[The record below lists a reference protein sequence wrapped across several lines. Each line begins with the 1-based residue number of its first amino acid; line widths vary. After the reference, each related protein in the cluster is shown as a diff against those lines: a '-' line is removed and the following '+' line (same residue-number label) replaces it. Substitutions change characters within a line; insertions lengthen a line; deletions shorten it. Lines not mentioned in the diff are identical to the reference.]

1 MCRKALLYAAHAK
14 QRMRVAISRFAELA
28 LCEYK
33 VYLRFVAAA
42 EPRPSFWQRQR
53 MIAGSA
59 QHAASKRLEP
69 EMPALSRDEVLQ
81 KLLDAEST
89 LEFPSESVFVR
100 FGYDKHTFSGRI
112 DKLRKE
118 RTTALVIDEKYV
130 STAHGAVQPHH
141 ALQLNAYCRA
151 LADGALSC
159 GRMELGAR
167 LLAGKQILHQ
177 IVERHR
183 ETREILFASE
193 PQPYAAIDASLQ
205 RFCAILEGEA
215 EPVKSTGSRCA
226 WCEFGVACARN
237 SL

>member
-1 MCRKALLYAAHAK
+1 
-14 QRMRVAISRFAELA
+14 MRVAISRFAELA

-53 MIAGSA
+53 MIAGST

-69 EMPALSRDEVLQ
+69 EAPALSRDEVLQ

-89 LEFPSESVFVR
+89 LEFPSESVFVTFR
-100 FGYDKHTFSGRI
+100 YAGHTLSGRI

-118 RTTALVIDEKYV
+118 RATALVIDEKYV
-130 STAHGAVQPHH
+130 SAAHCAVQPHH

-159 GRMELGAR
+159 GGMDLGTR
-167 LLAGKQILHQ
+167 LFAGRQMLYQ

-183 ETREILFASE
+183 ETRELLFASE
-193 PQPYAAIDASLQ
+193 PQPCAAIDASLQ

-215 EPVKSTGSRCA
+215 EPAKSAGSRCA
-226 WCEFGVACARN
+226 WCEFGAACAR
-237 SL
+237 SRL